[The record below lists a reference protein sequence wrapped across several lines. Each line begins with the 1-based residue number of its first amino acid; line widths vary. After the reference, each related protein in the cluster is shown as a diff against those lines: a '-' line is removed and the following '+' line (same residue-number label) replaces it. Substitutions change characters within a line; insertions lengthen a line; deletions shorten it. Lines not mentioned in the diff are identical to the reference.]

1 MTLHSFIDGAEWIWA
16 IWLISLTAGAWM
28 TLRAMKRR
36 SRFRWADLRGE
47 RGVSYT
53 LSFVITFPI
62 YVLICMTI
70 FETTMLVMTKIGT
83 VYAAY
88 AGSRSLVV
96 WEAMRPDLRDD
107 RVRQAVVTGLAPF
120 VVSSNATGSETGD
133 PPANAQTH
141 AENYVDA
148 LEKFSG
154 NDVLRD
160 KLIAHVR
167 RVSARVTLTRVI
179 PVRKHGEEAS
189 VEVEFRAPLITP
201 GVARLLDP
209 DHAYP
214 YEIPIRSSVRMT
226 LECPETPD
234 GTLGIDYRSF

>member
-1 MTLHSFIDGAEWIWA
+1 MTLHSLFDGAEWIWGL
-16 IWLISLTAGAWM
+16 WFVSVTAGVWM
-28 TLRAMKRR
+28 TCRALKWRT
-36 SRFRWADLRGE
+36 RFRWAELRGE

-62 YVLICMTI
+62 YALICLTI
-70 FETTMLVMTKIGT
+70 FETTMLVLTKIGT

-96 WEAMRPDLRDD
+96 WETMRPNLRND
-107 RVRQAVVTGLAPF
+107 RVRQAVITGLAPF
-120 VVSSNATGSETGD
+120 VVSANATGSEAGS
-133 PPANAQTH
+133 PPANAQQH

-154 NDVLRD
+154 DDVLRD

-167 RVSARVTLTRVI
+167 KVSARVSLTMQV
-179 PVRKHGEEAS
+179 PVRQHGEEAS

-226 LECPETPD
+226 LECPETSD
-234 GTLGIDYRSF
+234 GTLGIDYQSF